1 MILITKKIHPEK
13 GLRERRAKRKKNE
26 LLFLFC
32 FLYCRSRPKCVVP
45 KKNVVKKQTC
55 KMEVS
60 LARALL
66 AASNDDGQ
74 ATKTGKTYKIFK
86 LLAKVKQKNS

>member
-1 MILITKKIHPEK
+1 
-13 GLRERRAKRKKNE
+13 
-26 LLFLFC
+26 
-32 FLYCRSRPKCVVP
+32 
-45 KKNVVKKQTC
+45 
-55 KMEVS
+55 MEVS

-86 LLAKVKQKNS
+86 LLAKVKQKNL